1 MEIDIF
7 LVIILIDFH
16 YRLFSQAVKK
26 IISKLHLKIL
36 RRIGLK
42 KKTMFSMLSST
53 AIFLSLFSANTQS
66 VNAESQTLNDLE
78 RQQQELNQQ
87 SNQLRDNIK
96 EAEQEMNA
104 LDSERTQL
112 QNEITEIQEN
122 IDTVL
127 KEIKAQEEEI
137 ARLEEEIK
145 QLNVEIAIL
154 KDKIEKRNVA
164 LAKQARGVQTSG
176 SPSNIIDIILSADT
190 LTDLIGKMEVINL
203 LIQNNNNVMQ
213 DQIADQQLVEQKA
226 AQVEAT
232 KDEADQVKLAM
243 EVNRNNLVAQRR
255 DLDSKVQIITEKFD
269 LTTEERNGFVNQRNS
284 VAQQT
289 DRIDR
294 LVKEE
299 KGRIAAEK
307 ARAAAAAKARA
318 DAQRKAEEE
327 RRAAAAK
334 QKEVTTASAS
344 SNAASSSGWVKP
356 SNGYVTSTFGM
367 RTHPITGRRRLH
379 GGIDIGGGG
388 SIRAA
393 KSGVVEIATY
403 SPSYGYY
410 VRIDHGGGMKSLYA
424 HMTSALRVSP
434 GQSVSAGQAIG
445 TMGTTG
451 SSTGVHLHFEIFQ
464 NGTKIN
470 PNNIIRFY

>member
-1 MEIDIF
+1 MEKEIYA
-7 LVIILIDFH
+7 VIILVDFQLPIVFTSNWKNH
-16 YRLFSQAVKK
+16 FRNY
-26 IISKLHLKIL
+26 ILKI
-36 RRIGLK
+36 RGIGLK
-42 KKTMFSMLSST
+42 KKTIFSMLSST
-53 AIFLSLFSANTQS
+53 AIFLSLFSANTQH
-66 VNAESQTLNDLE
+66 VDAESQTLNDLQ

-87 SNQLRDNIK
+87 SNKLKGNIK
-96 EAEQEMNA
+96 DAEQEMNT

-112 QNEITEIQEN
+112 KNEIAEIQKN
-122 IDTVL
+122 IDSVL

-145 QLNVEIAIL
+145 QLNIEIDIL
-154 KDKIEKRNVA
+154 KEKIEQRNVA

-176 SPSNIIDIILSADT
+176 APSNIIDIILSADS
-190 LTDLIGKMEVINL
+190 LTELVGKIEVINL

-213 DQIADQQLVEQKA
+213 AQIADRQLVEEKA

-232 KDEADQVKLAM
+232 KEEADQVKLAM

-255 DLDSKVQIITEKFD
+255 ELDNKVKIVTEKFD
-269 LTTEERNGFVNQRNS
+269 LTAEERNGFINQQNS
-284 VAQQT
+284 VAQQA
-289 DRIDR
+289 DRINK
-294 LVKEE
+294 LVQEE

-307 ARAAAAAKARA
+307 ARKAAAEKARKAAAEKARA
-318 DAQRKAEEE
+318 EAE
-327 RRAAAAK
+327 AAK
-334 QKEVTTASAS
+334 RKEVSTASAS
-344 SNAASSSGWVKP
+344 SAANSSGWVKP
-356 SNGYVTSTFGM
+356 SNGYVTSKFGM

-388 SIRAA
+388 SIVAA

-403 SPSYGYY
+403 SSSYGYY

-424 HMTSALRVSP
+424 HMTSNLAVSP
-434 GQSVSAGQAIG
+434 GQTVSAGQRIG

>member
-1 MEIDIF
+1 MKNKS
-7 LVIILIDFH
+7 L
-16 YRLFSQAVKK
+16 
-26 IISKLHLKIL
+26 
-36 RRIGLK
+36 
-42 KKTMFSMLSST
+42 FSMLSST
-53 AIFLSLFSANTQS
+53 AIFLSLFTANPQS

-78 RQQQELNQQ
+78 RQKQELNQQ
-87 SNQLRDNIK
+87 SNQLQSNIK
-96 EAEQEMNA
+96 EAEQEMNT

-112 QNEITEIQEN
+112 QNEIAEIQEN
-122 IDTVL
+122 IDSVL

-137 ARLEEEIK
+137 ARLEEAIK
-145 QLNVEIAIL
+145 QLNTEIAIL

-164 LAKQARGVQTSG
+164 LAKQARGVQTAG

-190 LTDLIGKMEVINL
+190 LTDLMGKMEVINL
-203 LIQNNNNVMQ
+203 LIQNNSNVMQ
-213 DQIADQQLVEQKA
+213 DQIADRLLVEEKA
-226 AQVEAT
+226 GQVEAT

-243 EVNRNNLVAQRR
+243 EVSRNNLVAQRR
-255 DLDSKVQIITEKFD
+255 DLDSKVQYITQKFD
-269 LTTEERNGFVNQRNS
+269 LTTEERNGLVNQQNS

-289 DRIDR
+289 DRIDK

-307 ARAAAAAKARA
+307 ARQAAEAKAHA
-318 DAQRKAEEE
+318 EAERKAETE
-327 RRAAAAK
+327 RRAELAR

-344 SNAASSSGWVKP
+344 SSPAPTSSGWVKP
-356 SNGYVTSTFGM
+356 SNGYVTSTFGS
-367 RTHPITGRRRLH
+367 RIHPITGRRRLH

-410 VRIDHGGGMKSLYA
+410 VQINHGGGMKSLYA
-424 HMTSALRVSP
+424 HMTSGLQVSP
-434 GQSVSAGQAIG
+434 GQSVSAGQTIG

-464 NGTKIN
+464 NGSKVN
-470 PNNIIRFY
+470 PNNIIGFY

>member
-1 MEIDIF
+1 MEKEIYA
-7 LVIILIDFH
+7 VIILVDFQLSIVFTSNWKNH
-16 YRLFSQAVKK
+16 FRNY
-26 IISKLHLKIL
+26 ILKI
-36 RRIGLK
+36 RGIGLK
-42 KKTMFSMLSST
+42 KKTIFSMLSST
-53 AIFLSLFSANTQS
+53 AIFLSLFSANTQH
-66 VNAESQTLNDLE
+66 VDAESQTLNDLQ

-87 SNQLRDNIK
+87 SNKLKGNIK
-96 EAEQEMNA
+96 DAEQEMNT

-112 QNEITEIQEN
+112 KNEIAEIQKN
-122 IDTVL
+122 IDSVL

-145 QLNVEIAIL
+145 QLNIEIDIL
-154 KDKIEKRNVA
+154 KEKIEQRNVA

-176 SPSNIIDIILSADT
+176 SPSNIIDIILSADS
-190 LTDLIGKMEVINL
+190 LTELVGKIEVINL

-213 DQIADQQLVEQKA
+213 AQIADRQLVEEKA

-232 KDEADQVKLAM
+232 KEEADQVKLAM

-255 DLDSKVQIITEKFD
+255 ELDNKVKIVTEKFD
-269 LTTEERNGFVNQRNS
+269 LTEEERNGFINQQNS
-284 VAQQT
+284 VAQQA
-289 DRIDR
+289 DRINK
-294 LVKEE
+294 LVQEE

-307 ARAAAAAKARA
+307 ARKAAAEKARA
-318 DAQRKAEEE
+318 EAE
-327 RRAAAAK
+327 AAK
-334 QKEVTTASAS
+334 RKEVSTASAS
-344 SNAASSSGWVKP
+344 SAANSSGWVKP
-356 SNGYVTSTFGM
+356 SNGYVTSKFGM

-388 SIRAA
+388 SIVAA

-403 SPSYGYY
+403 SSSYGYY

-424 HMTSALRVSP
+424 HMTSNLAVSP
-434 GQSVSAGQAIG
+434 GQTVSAGQRIG

>member
-1 MEIDIF
+1 
-7 LVIILIDFH
+7 
-16 YRLFSQAVKK
+16 
-26 IISKLHLKIL
+26 
-36 RRIGLK
+36 
-42 KKTMFSMLSST
+42 MFSMLSST

-66 VNAESQTLNDLE
+66 VDAESQTLNDLQ

-87 SNQLRDNIK
+87 SNQLQNNIQ
-96 EAEQEMNA
+96 EAEQEMNT

-112 QNEITEIQEN
+112 QNEVAEIQKN
-122 IDTVL
+122 IDSVL

-164 LAKQARGVQTSG
+164 LAKQARGVQTAG
-176 SPSNIIDIILSADT
+176 SPSNIIDIVLSAET
-190 LTDLIGKMEVINL
+190 LTELIGKMEVINL
-203 LIQNNNNVMQ
+203 LIQNNNNIMEA
-213 DQIADQQLVEQKA
+213 QIADQQLVEQKA
-226 AQVEAT
+226 QAVEAT

-255 DLDSKVQIITEKFD
+255 ELDNKVQIITEKFD
-269 LTTEERNGFVNQRNS
+269 LTTEERNGFINQRNS

-289 DRIDR
+289 ERIDK

-307 ARAAAAAKARA
+307 ARLAAEAKARA
-318 DAQRKAEEE
+318 AEKARLAAEAKARAEEK
-327 RRAAAAK
+327 RRAEEAR

-344 SNAASSSGWVKP
+344 SSPAPSSSGWVKP

-424 HMTSALRVSP
+424 HMTSGLQVSP
-434 GQSVSAGQAIG
+434 GQSVSAGQNIG

-451 SSTGVHLHFEIFQ
+451 SSTGIHLHFEIFQ
-464 NGTKIN
+464 NGTRVN